1 MCLRAVVA
9 NPTEYQSEVK
19 KCVMA
24 LTELEKMMWGD
35 MVYSCFMSSS
45 HISLG
50 ISRILGNKVIL
61 TSLALRLD
69 VLKIPFFFFNIHL
82 SSWKLLLFMGMRV
95 LMFLLLYF
103 IFSLR
108 FQTKYFQGKYGNLD
122 SSLISF
128 GPCQTP
134 TLGFCVERH
143 DKIQS
148 FKPETYWVLQAKVSF
163 VLLVWLKHV
172 FLLIYKEMQLIFSF
186 CPFINL

>member
-1 MCLRAVVA
+1 MCYGFNWARENDVRRYGIFLFYVF
-9 NPTEYQSEVK
+9 
-19 KCVMA
+19 
-24 LTELEKMMWGD
+24 L
-35 MVYSCFMSSS
+35 S
-45 HISLG
+45 HF
-50 ISRILGNKVIL
+50 LGNKQNSRKQSNSNFFSFK
-61 TSLALRLD
+61 TWC
-69 VLKIPFFFFNIHL
+69 PENTFFFFFNIHL

-163 VLLVWLKHV
+163 VLLVWLKRV

>member
-1 MCLRAVVA
+1 
-9 NPTEYQSEVK
+9 
-19 KCVMA
+19 
-24 LTELEKMMWGD
+24 
-35 MVYSCFMSSS
+35 
-45 HISLG
+45 
-50 ISRILGNKVIL
+50 
-61 TSLALRLD
+61 
-69 VLKIPFFFFNIHL
+69 
-82 SSWKLLLFMGMRV
+82 
-95 LMFLLLYF
+95 MFLLLYF

-163 VLLVWLKHV
+163 VLLV
-172 FLLIYKEMQLIFSF
+172 
-186 CPFINL
+186 